1 MIERPK
7 SLHVQATTWSD
18 YKRHNTVKYVIG
30 ISPSGYIMFISDGY
44 GGRASDQHICQDSS
58 FYEKLK

>member
-18 YKRHNTVKYVIG
+18 YKRHNTLKYVIG